1 MLKDNLRSLL
11 GKNSPEWRLLHGL
24 NVRVQRVRRLP
35 PLEPVM
41 SVEAWTAAGRPAPPP
56 HAVKERILSAYA
68 SASGARVLIETGTYA
83 GDMVFAM
90 KERFESI
97 VSIELSEALA
107 RRARRRFKAFPHIR
121 ILQGDSGELLPRL
134 LAGIASPCLFW
145 LDGHDSAG
153 VTASGD
159 SASPV
164 MRELKAILDRPAA
177 NRVVLIDDARLFRG
191 THSFPELRELRE
203 LVQRTRP
210 DWGFTVRNDVI
221 RLDPGRDVQ
230 SEF

>member
-1 MLKDNLRSLL
+1 
-11 GKNSPEWRLLHGL
+11 
-24 NVRVQRVRRLP
+24 
-35 PLEPVM
+35 
-41 SVEAWTAAGRPAPPP
+41 
-56 HAVKERILSAYA
+56 
-68 SASGARVLIETGTYA
+68 
-83 GDMVFAM
+83 
-90 KERFESI
+90 
-97 VSIELSEALA
+97 
-107 RRARRRFKAFPHIR
+107 
-121 ILQGDSGELLPRL
+121 
-134 LAGIASPCLFW
+134 
-145 LDGHDSAG
+145 
-153 VTASGD
+153 
-159 SASPV
+159 